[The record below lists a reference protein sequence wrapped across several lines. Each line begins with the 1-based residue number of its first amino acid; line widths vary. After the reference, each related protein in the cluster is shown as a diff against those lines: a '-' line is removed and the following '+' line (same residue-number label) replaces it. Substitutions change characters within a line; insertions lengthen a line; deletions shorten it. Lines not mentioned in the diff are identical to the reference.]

1 MDTGCFRILLLVNS
15 AVMNIGVRVSFQMGA
30 LIFLACV
37 PQSGMMGSLS
47 SSGFNVWEISRVS
60 ATAAVPAHVPA
71 GCAGGLPL
79 FSASLP
85 AFVICRLSE
94 ANYFDRYEVT
104 SHCGFDLRFSDD
116 WWCGASFQEPVGHL
130 CALFGD
136 VSVQARCDA
145 SDTQVTLLL
154 THLPNSCLATPV
166 FSSKHSLIFFCN
178 MRFFFFFWFIKYLL
192 K

>member
-1 MDTGCFRILLLVNS
+1 M
-15 AVMNIGVRVSFQMGA
+15 
-30 LIFLACV
+30 
-37 PQSGMMGSLS
+37 
-47 SSGFNVWEISRVS
+47 S

-116 WWCGASFQEPVGHL
+116 
-130 CALFGD
+130 
-136 VSVQARCDA
+136 CDA
-145 SDTQVTLLL
+145 EHLSRNLLGICVPSLGMCLFRFAVTLL
-154 THLPNSCLATPV
+154 TFRS
-166 FSSKHSLIFFCN
+166 HS
-178 MRFFFFFWFIKYLL
+178 Y
-192 K
+192 